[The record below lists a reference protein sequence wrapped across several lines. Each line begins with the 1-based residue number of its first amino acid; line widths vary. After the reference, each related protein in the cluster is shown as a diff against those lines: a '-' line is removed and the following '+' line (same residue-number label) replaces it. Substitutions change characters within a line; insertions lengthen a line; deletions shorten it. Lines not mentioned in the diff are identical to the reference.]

1 MIRLLIAED
10 VHMVRGALVALL
22 QLEPDFAVVAEVGH
36 GDEILPAARRTRPE
50 VAVVDVGLPGTDGL
64 TAALELRKVLPDC
77 RTVIL
82 TSSGRPAVVRRA
94 LDAGLEGLL
103 LKDSPPERLAAAIR
117 DVMSGQ
123 RVFDPHMTLDALDLS
138 TQILTLRET
147 EVLERAADG
156 LDASHIAEQL
166 HLSIGTVRNYLT
178 GIVSKLNARNRIDA
192 IRMAR
197 EAGII

>member
-1 MIRLLIAED
+1 
-10 VHMVRGALVALL
+10 MVRGALVALL
-22 QLEPDFAVVAEVGH
+22 KLEPDFAVVAEVGH

-64 TAALELRKVLPDC
+64 TAAIELRKVLPDC

-82 TSSGRPAVVRRA
+82 TSNGRPAIVRRA
-94 LDAGLEGLL
+94 LDNGLEGLL

-138 TQILTLRET
+138 AQILTLRET
-147 EVLERAADG
+147 EVLQRAADG

-178 GIVSKLNARNRIDA
+178 RIVSKLNARNRVDA

>member
-22 QLEPDFAVVAEVGH
+22 KLEPDFAVVAEVGH

-64 TAALELRKVLPDC
+64 TAAIELRKVLPDC

-82 TSSGRPAVVRRA
+82 TSNGRPAIVRRA
-94 LDAGLEGLL
+94 LDNGLEGLL

-138 TQILTLRET
+138 AQILTLRET
-147 EVLERAADG
+147 EVLQRAADG

-178 GIVSKLNARNRIDA
+178 RIVSKLNARNRVDA